1 MAIDLREKV
10 GANEVLS
17 HSRAVRGL
25 TAGGRLRQAASE
37 SEIIERQA
45 ALCALLR
52 RPILPAVGETADDY
66 RLVWRHA
73 DALRLW
79 LTRMTGW
86 TLALHGELARL
97 RKTPQVCED
106 VTRSARD
113 ANGQPLT
120 RRRYALLCLLLAV
133 LEGEDRQTT
142 LSQVAE
148 RIALLAGSTERLR
161 DLGFQFDLISQDCR
175 RDLVCTIQL
184 LVSVGVMSRDDGD
197 DQEFVR
203 GTGDALYRIHRP
215 MLASMQ
221 CVSRGPS
228 TLPPM
233 EWSERLAALH
243 ECDMPDS
250 DEAQNR
256 HLRHRLVTR
265 LIEQSVVYFD
275 QLTERELVYLTNQRN
290 YLLREIESA
299 TGLVPEIRREGIAL
313 LDEVGDLSDISLP
326 EAGTSGHATLL
337 LAEWLATKLRSA
349 TSESAAGALASGI
362 DLAVVEERMAELAM
376 KHREHWK
383 RGVEQPSV
391 RQAILREALDRLEAL
406 GLIEIRRG
414 RVVPRPAIARYA
426 LENAA

>member
-1 MAIDLREKV
+1 MAIDITEGM

-17 HSRAVRGL
+17 HSRAGRSL
-25 TAGGRLRQAASE
+25 TAAARLRQAASE
-37 SEIIERQA
+37 SELVERQA
-45 ALCALLR
+45 ALRALLR
-52 RPILPAVGETADDY
+52 QPILPAVGETADDY

-73 DALRLW
+73 EALRLW
-79 LTRMTGW
+79 LMRMTGW

-106 VTRSARD
+106 VTRAARD

-148 RIALLAGSTERLR
+148 RIALVAGGTERLR
-161 DLGFQFDLISQDCR
+161 NLGFQFDLISQDCR

-184 LVSVGVMSRDDGD
+184 LVEVGVMSRDDGD
-197 DQEFVR
+197 DQEFIR
-203 GTGDALYRIHRP
+203 GSGDALYRIHRP
-215 MLASMQ
+215 MLASML

-228 TLPPM
+228 TLPPL
-233 EWSERLAALH
+233 EWPERLMTLH

-256 HLRHRLVTR
+256 YLRHRLITR
-265 LIEQSVVYFD
+265 LLEQPVVYFD
-275 QLTERELVYLTNQRN
+275 QLTERELAYLTNQRN
-290 YLLREIESA
+290 YLLREIEAA

-313 LDEVGDLSDISLP
+313 LDKIGDLSDISLP
-326 EAGTSGHATLL
+326 EAGTLGHATLL
-337 LAEWLATKLRSA
+337 LAEWLAAKLRSA
-349 TSESAAGALASGI
+349 ASDSAASAVGSGI
-362 DLAVVEERMAELAM
+362 EPTAVEERMVELAM
-376 KHREHWK
+376 EHREHWK

-414 RVVPRPAIARYA
+414 RIVPRPAIARYA